1 MSQTTLRVA
10 AVGAGRMGRGIALS
24 YAFAGIPVSL
34 VDLKPR
40 TDEALAQL
48 EQSALLEIRRDL
60 EFMAETG
67 LFEKSRL
74 EAVISRVEFA
84 GLAQAP
90 AALAAAGLIYEAV
103 PERMEAKQEAFTLIS
118 QHAAETAVIA
128 STTSTFLVTEL
139 AQWVT
144 RPQRFLNAHW
154 LNPAHLMP
162 LVELSRSETT
172 ADDAVAWLKQ
182 NLEQVGKVPVVCN
195 NSPGYIVPRIQ
206 ALAMNEAAR
215 LVEEGVASAEDID
228 TAIRVGFG
236 PRFAVLGLLEFTDWG
251 GGDILYYASNYLRKT
266 LDERFA
272 PPQVIADNMAQKRRG
287 IRDGE
292 GFYVYDEAELDS
304 YRQHRLKA
312 FTTLLKSRDLL
323 PQEGQALKGNG

>member
-1 MSQTTLRVA
+1 MNGADLKVA
-10 AVGAGRMGRGIALS
+10 AVGAGRMGRGIALH
-24 YAFAGIPVSL
+24 YAFAGLPVTL

-40 TDEALAQL
+40 SEDDLARL
-48 EQSALLEIRRDL
+48 EQAALLEIRQDL
-60 EFMAETG
+60 EFMVATG
-67 LFEKSRL
+67 LLDPARL
-74 EAVISRVEFA
+74 EEVLARVRFA
-84 GLAQAP
+84 GLSQAGE
-90 AALAAAGLIYEAV
+90 ALAEAGLIYEAV
-103 PERMEAKQEAFTLIS
+103 PERMDAKEDAFTRIS
-118 QHAAETAVIA
+118 QNAADTAVIA

-144 RPQRFLNAHW
+144 RPERFLNAHW

-172 ADDAVAWLKQ
+172 ADEVVVWLKQ

-206 ALAMNEAAR
+206 SLAMNEAAR

-228 TAIRVGFG
+228 KAIRVGFG
-236 PRFAVLGLLEFTDWG
+236 PRFAVLGLLEFIDWG
-251 GGDILYYASNYLRKT
+251 GGDILYYASKYLSKT
-266 LDERFA
+266 LDPRFA
-272 PPQVIADNMAQKRRG
+272 PAQVIADNMEQEKRG

-304 YRQHRLKA
+304 YRQDRLKA
-312 FTTLLKSRDLL
+312 FAELLKSRDLL
-323 PQEGQALKGNG
+323 PQEGQATRKL